1 MKISRQQ
8 LNVIIEN
15 YLLLEE
21 INETLI
27 RSQFKNALEQ
37 LKREFL
43 NTSKFTEMIRKSVV
57 NELGKTHLYIVPK
70 DDPIND
76 NPEVSSYEGYAL
88 HVKFVR
94 GEEKPKKEYFDTDII
109 KDKDLE
115 AAFAEKPITN
125 PIVVIFEKNIKSK
138 VDLKRLLLHE
148 LGHVKNNFLKF
159 YAGIDLNVDE
169 VRVVLRKDFQGK
181 SLGDITKVLRREKR
195 LGRINPPGFLRLLE
209 RLKKYYDGV
218 FSEPADELS
227 VDEFAVRI
235 SALQRDVVAQATV
248 SPRATEIMS
257 FTQMEKKYGIDA
269 AGLALFLDKD
279 VTYEK
284 IDAVAQKIEDN
295 DEKSATG

>member
-21 INETLI
+21 INEASI
-27 RSQFKNALEQ
+27 RSTFKNALEQ

-43 NTSKFTEMIRKSVV
+43 NTSKFTEMIRNSVV

-115 AAFAEKPITN
+115 AAFAKKPITN
-125 PIVVIFEKNIKSK
+125 PIVVIFEKNIILSQLYQKLILIQSQY
-138 VDLKRLLLHE
+138 LK
-148 LGHVKNNFLKF
+148 NFLTMK
-159 YAGIDLNVDE
+159 G
-169 VRVVLRKDFQGK
+169 
-181 SLGDITKVLRREKR
+181 
-195 LGRINPPGFLRLLE
+195 
-209 RLKKYYDGV
+209 
-218 FSEPADELS
+218 
-227 VDEFAVRI
+227 
-235 SALQRDVVAQATV
+235 LQ
-248 SPRATEIMS
+248 I
-257 FTQMEKKYGIDA
+257 
-269 AGLALFLDKD
+269 
-279 VTYEK
+279 
-284 IDAVAQKIEDN
+284 
-295 DEKSATG
+295 